1 MVGVGTIQLNIV
13 KNGEFN
19 EDDLSLPLS
28 LSAKYKA
35 ITYMESGTKS
45 TKGAVKYG
53 VPTNT
58 IPTWLL
64 PGNKEKI
71 KSPLQ
76 SGEFNTKRT
85 NVTVE
90 HNENLEKALFD
101 WFKKMRMNNLPISGT
116 ILKEE
121 AINYAECFKT
131 AVSLRRNR

>member
-1 MVGVGTIQLNIV
+1 
-13 KNGEFN
+13 
-19 EDDLSLPLS
+19 
-28 LSAKYKA
+28 
-35 ITYMESGTKS
+35 MESGTKS

-53 VPTNT
+53 VPINT

-90 HNENLEKALFD
+90 HNKNLEKALFD
-101 WFKKMRMNNLPISGT
+101 WFKKNANEQLT
-116 ILKEE
+116 
-121 AINYAECFKT
+121 N
-131 AVSLRRNR
+131 